1 MKGSRLMMLSVKERK
16 KERKTA
22 GEAGIKVKHWSL
34 IKYRNKK
41 KF

>member
-1 MKGSRLMMLSVKERK
+1 MKGIKLITVSQ

-22 GEAGIKVKHWSL
+22 GEAMIKVKQWSL

-41 KF
+41 